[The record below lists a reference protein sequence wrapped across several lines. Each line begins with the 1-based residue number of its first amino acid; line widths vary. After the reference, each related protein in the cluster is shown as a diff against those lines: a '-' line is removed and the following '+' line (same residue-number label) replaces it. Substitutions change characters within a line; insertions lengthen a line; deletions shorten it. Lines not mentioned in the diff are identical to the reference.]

1 MKLYEINKEYK
12 LQISYFTE
20 KQNTTLKIL
29 LKSFDWLTGMMN
41 IGYKFCDQI
50 INEVFCYY
58 YLLYYII
65 YLFIIV
71 DESGF
76 SS

>member
-20 KQNTTLKIL
+20 KQNTILKVL
-29 LKSFDWLTGMMN
+29 LKSFSWLNGMMN

-50 INEVFCYY
+50 INDV
-58 YLLYYII
+58 LLLLLLSLSIAT
-65 YLFIIV
+65 
-71 DESGF
+71 
-76 SS
+76 